1 MYRGCNKKG
10 LQRIHFEVFKW
21 LLPQL
26 LSLWLVSDL
35 IMTEIFVKMM
45 KILNF
50 SMLFLLYFW
59 LVFRRGSTEYDL
71 DNLVAGPGPG

>member
-1 MYRGCNKKG
+1 MEQTLKG

-21 LLPQL
+21 LMPQL

-45 KILNF
+45 FRCGDDDCARHSFKAGQ
-50 SMLFLLYFW
+50 LLGERCFQIY
-59 LVFRRGSTEYDL
+59 
-71 DNLVAGPGPG
+71 A